1 MIAEFE
7 KYIDVK
13 TLTFDKKITF
23 EDVIAK
29 QIQQQLIDTEM
40 TLRKK

>member
-13 TLTFDKKITF
+13 TLIFDKKITF

-40 TLRKK
+40 RLRKK